1 MADIDVGPGES
12 TGLEGEARRPGDV
25 LARVL
30 TEVFSPAVIVLLL
43 PIAVAWRATHS
54 PGPALGWGVFVAF
67 TSSVLPMAGIV
78 AGSRLGWWDGHHVR
92 DREGRLVPFVLLIV
106 LSSLGLAVLV
116 LAGAPRLMVALDVAM
131 LSALLVVG
139 LITVWWKVS
148 VHAAVAAGATA
159 ILAVVF
165 SPWLL
170 LLWVLTAAVGWSRV
184 RLGDHTPAQVA
195 VGAVIGVAAGAVG
208 YLAVM

>member
-12 TGLEGEARRPGDV
+12 TGFEGALRRRGDRT
-25 LARVL
+25 ARVL

-43 PIAVAWRATHS
+43 PIAVAWSATHS
-54 PGPALGWGVFVAF
+54 PGPALGWGVFVAL

-92 DREGRLVPFVLLIV
+92 NREGRLIPLLLLIV
-106 LSSLGLAVLV
+106 FSSVGLGVLV
-116 LAGAPRLMVALDVAM
+116 LAGAPRLMVALDLAM

-148 VHAAVAAGATA
+148 VHTAVAAGATA
-159 ILAVVF
+159 ILAEVY

-170 LLWVLTAAVGWSRV
+170 LLWLLTAAVGWSRV
-184 RLGDHTPAQVA
+184 RLGDHTPAQA
-195 VGAVIGVAAGAVG
+195 LVGALVGVAAGALG
-208 YLAVM
+208 YLRVA